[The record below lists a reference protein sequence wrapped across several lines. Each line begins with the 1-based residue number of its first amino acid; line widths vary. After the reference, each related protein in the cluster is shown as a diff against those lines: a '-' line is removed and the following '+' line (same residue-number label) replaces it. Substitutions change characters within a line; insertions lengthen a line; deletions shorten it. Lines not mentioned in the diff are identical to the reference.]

1 MNDLLLNYIS
11 NHDNWEQEI
20 YDMGIDIK
28 YDGDY
33 VLFKYNMIRE
43 CDFHNDLVKVC
54 RGVIVNLKTMKIVCR
69 PFDKF
74 FNYGEEFADNLDWN
88 SVKIREKIDGSLMKV
103 WWDCGDW
110 HISTNGTID
119 ADKAEL
125 QSDLGDFRTY
135 GELFKSV
142 FPIDLYDKLDK
153 KYTYM
158 FELVSPYSTI
168 VVHYDNTDIYHL
180 ATRNNETGAEIEAD
194 IGIKKPKE
202 YRANT
207 IDALVK
213 AAAALPDDAEGYV
226 AYDKNYKRIKVK
238 NPTYVM
244 LHHMAGNRN
253 FTTKRFIELI
263 KEHEEEEF
271 LNYFPEYIDNINEI
285 KYKISRLAFV
295 SLDLYRECYLNKNM
309 SKRDFAVAYNGKV
322 PAQVFTCVIWCYI
335 DDSKARDLYHEII
348 DRFTVDKIIDLL
360 ELEV

>member
-1 MNDLLLNYIS
+1 MNNLLIDYLLT
-11 NHDNWEQEI
+11 HDNWEQEI

-74 FNYGEEFADNLDWN
+74 FNYGEELVDNLDWN

-103 WWDCGDW
+103 WWDNEW

-119 ADKAEL
+119 ANKAEL
-125 QSDLGDFRTY
+125 QSNLGNFRTY
-135 GELFKSV
+135 GELFCSA
-142 FPIDLYDKLDK
+142 FPIDLYDKLNK
-153 KYTYM
+153 EYTYM

-168 VVHYDNTDIYHL
+168 VVHYDNIDIYHL

-207 IDALVK
+207 IDALVE

-226 AYDKNYKRIKVK
+226 AYDKKYKRIKVK

-271 LNYFPEYIDNINEI
+271 LNYFPEYVNNINEI

-295 SLDLYRECYLNKNM
+295 SLELYKECLKKNM
-309 SKRDFAVAYNGKV
+309 SKKDFAIAYNGKIS
-322 PAQVFTCVIWCYI
+322 AQIFTCVIWCYI

-348 DRFTVDKIIDLL
+348 DRFAVDKIIDLL
-360 ELEV
+360 ELEI